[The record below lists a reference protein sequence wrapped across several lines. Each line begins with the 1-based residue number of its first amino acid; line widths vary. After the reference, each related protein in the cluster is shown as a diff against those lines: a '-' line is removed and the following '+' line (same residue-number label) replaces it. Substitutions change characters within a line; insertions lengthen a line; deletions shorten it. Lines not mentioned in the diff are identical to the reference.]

1 MSMTR
6 GNQTGV
12 DAAFKEFLFTRGY
25 LVNDAGENR
34 ADCVRALFALG
45 RVFGIRVVSNPQLAT
60 FEMVDLASRLIGK
73 EVPAPFYR
81 GFPRS
86 VLALSEDQR
95 IADQL
100 IHYAV
105 TYGLG
110 DFSRPGHSVLEQEF
124 ERLAFTEA
132 SERRPFSIIGPEEA
146 LALVR
151 TAVQDLLASTRP
163 LKADQESVVLAY
175 ARRFPADITLCRSK
189 DTAICLLCELREP
202 AYARFIRLPDVIRLA
217 DEINVRRGLPGPT
230 DRQAYGKKP
239 VKGQD
244 TGAAPQERSVR
255 KLNLANQDRKLIAKV
270 IDSFFETG
278 EAPDVRECYE
288 KRRLW
293 SGLLHHIHYV
303 PRNPHATAFAQAM
316 RRGGANRSA
325 EAAFEAAVRRG
336 EIRKAAAL
344 LAREKGS
351 GAVARRLNYLL
362 SRCEKG
368 EDVSAVLS
376 SMGSPNLILLLQML
390 LQYRNYRPDGRTFR
404 FVQHHRLKTH
414 EETEDERARRRS
426 VLDGDVRAAVEAHLG
441 TLLRRSLAARRIGKV
456 YVEEGMEKIAVPL
469 QEGTGASGFGVL
481 PRGSRLAIGAGNKVR
496 CFTYWEKVDDIDL
509 ACFGLEETGNRQIEF
524 SWRTMAESQSEGIV
538 YSGDQTSGYSGG
550 SEYFDLQID
559 AFRELYP
566 DVRYVVFTDNVFTA
580 GCHFDDVLCTAGFM
594 IRSEEDSGAVFEP
607 KTVKTA
613 FRLNV
618 HSTFACLFALDLQE
632 REIVWLNLG
641 LDSEE
646 HVAGARGIAMVR
658 DYLDVVSFM
667 NLASL
672 FRGMADGVT
681 DTPEEADVIVADHY
695 EGPIRE
701 GQVLIRSRD
710 TEKVLPYLTGMN
722 AAPGAGKPAD

>member
-230 DRQAYGKKP
+230 DRQAYGEKP

-303 PRNPHATAFAQAM
+303 PRNPHAAAFAQAM

-336 EIRKAAAL
+336 KIREAAAL

-351 GAVARRLNYLL
+351 GALARRLNYLL

-376 SMGSPNLILLLQML
+376 SMGSPNLILLIQML

-426 VLDGDVRAAVEAHLG
+426 VLGGDVRALTNHDTTLVLGRNTAG
-441 TLLRRSLAARRIGKV
+441 TLELKEDSHGLWGDIRINPNDTDAMNTYERVKRGDVNQCSFGFDIIDEETEFRDDGSVHWTIREVELYEVSVCTFPAYKETSIAAREAQRDQLTQERLESWKEARKAKLRRQTADQDK
-456 YVEEGMEKIAVPL
+456 
-469 QEGTGASGFGVL
+469 
-481 PRGSRLAIGAGNKVR
+481 NK
-496 CFTYWEKVDDIDL
+496 E
-509 ACFGLEETGNRQIEF
+509 
-524 SWRTMAESQSEGIV
+524 
-538 YSGDQTSGYSGG
+538 
-550 SEYFDLQID
+550 
-559 AFRELYP
+559 
-566 DVRYVVFTDNVFTA
+566 DN
-580 GCHFDDVLCTAGFM
+580 
-594 IRSEEDSGAVFEP
+594 
-607 KTVKTA
+607 
-613 FRLNV
+613 
-618 HSTFACLFALDLQE
+618 
-632 REIVWLNLG
+632 
-641 LDSEE
+641 
-646 HVAGARGIAMVR
+646 
-658 DYLDVVSFM
+658 
-667 NLASL
+667 
-672 FRGMADGVT
+672 
-681 DTPEEADVIVADHY
+681 
-695 EGPIRE
+695 
-701 GQVLIRSRD
+701 
-710 TEKVLPYLTGMN
+710 
-722 AAPGAGKPAD
+722 